1 MIDYYKILIKILTI
15 FKFLY
20 IFFINQKIKKKKK
33 QKHKILH
40 FIIL

>member
-20 IFFINQKIKKKKK
+20 IFFINQKIKKKKNK
-33 QKHKILH
+33 NIKYYIL
-40 FIIL
+40 